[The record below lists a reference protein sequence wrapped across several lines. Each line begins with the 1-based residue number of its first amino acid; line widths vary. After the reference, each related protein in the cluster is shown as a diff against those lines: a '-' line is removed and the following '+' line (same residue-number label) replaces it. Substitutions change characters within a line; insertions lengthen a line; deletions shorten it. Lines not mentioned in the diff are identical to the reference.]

1 MSLSFH
7 QVYVA
12 HVCSLKHEC
21 RGGLTEPGPSVLATV
36 CFTMT
41 HQPPNTSTHRSHP
54 CHRRFP
60 VSVRAS
66 NRKGTL
72 DQWPSD
78 SHRLITSHSSPTSL
92 FWALLLG
99 EQLFTVHCLPIN
111 LFMLFFSILFIT
123 SFSDIHITRPLN
135 HSKTHIHASNFL
147 CWFWMLHH
155 KTDQIQLQSCLDCF
169 YRGGTAIKWRI
180 YFTDKLYK
188 SYIKQFFFIYL
199 IFFGIY

>member
-1 MSLSFH
+1 MEH
-7 QVYVA
+7 
-12 HVCSLKHEC
+12 
-21 RGGLTEPGPSVLATV
+21 GPSVSATV

-41 HQPPNTSTHRSHP
+41 HPPPNTSTHRSHP
-54 CHRRFP
+54 CHRSFP

-92 FWALLLG
+92 FWAPPLLG
-99 EQLFTVHCLPIN
+99 EQLFTLLCLPIN

-135 HSKTHIHASNFL
+135 HSKTHIHARIPLLDLDVATQNRSNTITIMPWFL
-147 CWFWMLHH
+147 
-155 KTDQIQLQSCLDCF
+155 
-169 YRGGTAIKWRI
+169 YRGRTAIKWRL
-180 YFTDKLYK
+180 YFTDKLFK
-188 SYIKQFFFIYL
+188 S
-199 IFFGIY
+199 

>member
-12 HVCSLKHEC
+12 QQVCSLKQEC
-21 RGGLTEPGPSVLATV
+21 RGGLTKHGPYVSVTV

-41 HQPPNTSTHRSHP
+41 HPPPNTSTHRSHP
-54 CHRRFP
+54 CHRSLP

-78 SHRLITSHSSPTSL
+78 SRRLITSHSSPTSL
-92 FWALLLG
+92 FWAPLLLG
-99 EQLFTVHCLPIN
+99 EQLFTALCLPIN

-123 SFSDIHITRPLN
+123 SFPDIHITRPLN
-135 HSKTHIHASNFL
+135 HSKTHMPVCSFVGFG
-147 CWFWMLHH
+147 CCST
-155 KTDQIQLQSCLDCF
+155 KQIKYNYNHVLIALMEAGQLYIFADL
-169 YRGGTAIKWRI
+169 
-180 YFTDKLYK
+180 LY
-188 SYIKQFFFIYL
+188 
-199 IFFGIY
+199 